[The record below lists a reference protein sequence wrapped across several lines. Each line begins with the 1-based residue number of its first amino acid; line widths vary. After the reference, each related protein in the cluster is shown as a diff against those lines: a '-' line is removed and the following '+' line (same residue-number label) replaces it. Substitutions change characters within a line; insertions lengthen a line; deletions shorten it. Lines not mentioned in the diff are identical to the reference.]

1 MATPPLILLSAAEPS
16 GDRLGA
22 ELAQALQARGDVRLA
37 GLAGPLMRAA
47 GVEALARAEDLGVM
61 GLVEV
66 LSALP
71 RVLSARRAIAA
82 AIEARPAAFVGID
95 APSLNLPLA
104 RRARAIGVPAIGLV
118 APQVW
123 AWRRGRAAGV
133 ARSLDLLLCLF
144 EFEPA
149 YFPGLDARFVGHPAV
164 ERFEAIKRS
173 PQPELV
179 ESDLIALLP
188 GSRSQELRR
197 MGPIFLDT
205 AARIRAQRPQA
216 RFRLVA
222 PPHVALP
229 ALPSYIERVDHIE
242 AVAHARAA
250 LTKSGTATL
259 ELALLGVPMVVA
271 HRVHP
276 LTYALGRLLVR
287 QIRHLA
293 LPNLLA
299 DFAGAPA
306 PVPEF
311 IQDLA
316 PARLAEAVL
325 ALPEAQP
332 VPLVALGQGGAAAR
346 AAAHILALAVPD
358 LSTR

>member
-1 MATPPLILLSAAEPS
+1 
-16 GDRLGA
+16 
-22 ELAQALQARGDVRLA
+22 
-37 GLAGPLMRAA
+37 MR
-47 GVEALARAEDLGVM
+47 RR
-61 GLVEV
+61 
-66 LSALP
+66 P
-71 RVLSARRAIAA
+71 RR
-82 AIEARPAAFVGID
+82 
-95 APSLNLPLA
+95 
-104 RRARAIGVPAIGLV
+104 
-118 APQVW
+118 
-123 AWRRGRAAGV
+123 
-133 ARSLDLLLCLF
+133 
-144 EFEPA
+144 
-149 YFPGLDARFVGHPAV
+149 
-164 ERFEAIKRS
+164 
-173 PQPELV
+173 
-179 ESDLIALLP
+179 
-188 GSRSQELRR
+188 
-197 MGPIFLDT
+197 
-205 AARIRAQRPQA
+205 
-216 RFRLVA
+216 
-222 PPHVALP
+222 
-229 ALPSYIERVDHIE
+229 
-242 AVAHARAA
+242 RAA